1 MNQKP
6 NKPLGFPFFGM
17 ERNLVSWSDFEY
29 L

>member
-6 NKPLGFPFFGM
+6 NKRLGFPFFSM
-17 ERNLVSWSDFEY
+17 ERNLVSWSDFED